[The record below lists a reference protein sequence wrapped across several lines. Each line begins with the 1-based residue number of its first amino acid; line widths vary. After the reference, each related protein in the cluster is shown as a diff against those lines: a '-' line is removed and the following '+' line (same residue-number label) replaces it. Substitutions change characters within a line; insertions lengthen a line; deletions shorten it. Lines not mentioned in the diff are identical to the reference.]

1 MDYLKL
7 YSRSERVLGSL
18 IQTVRIFSKDIGM
31 QFGTDNCAM
40 LVMKKSNF
48 SKLLN
53 EKVINWLEKEGVSY
67 KYLGVLQADEVMS
80 IK

>member
-31 QFGTDNCAM
+31 QFGIDNCAM

-48 SKLLN
+48 SKLRN
-53 EKVINWLEKEGVSY
+53 EKVIN
-67 KYLGVLQADEVMS
+67 
-80 IK
+80 

>member
-1 MDYLKL
+1 MDYLKV

-31 QFGTDNCAM
+31 QFGIDNCAM

-48 SKLLN
+48 SKLRN
-53 EKVINWLEKEGVSY
+53 EKVIN
-67 KYLGVLQADEVMS
+67 
-80 IK
+80 